1 MASELDPPAH
11 APADLTPRDVAAPA
25 EAAPEIA
32 NNAASAEDAMASGVT
47 ATATDTVPED
57 QRALL
62 EAMQRGDRAAFAQIV
77 ERYQML
83 VFGYLRARLL
93 QSNDAED
100 LTQEVFLR
108 CFMARERFSVSH
120 DIRPWLIGIARNL
133 LREHVRRVRQ
143 RKESGWT
150 QLCLELD
157 TLAEV
162 EADEPEAGLDH
173 LPGCLDGLGDS
184 ARQAIEMRYCSQLRL
199 SEIGDKL
206 RRSEGAA
213 KLLMFRARQ
222 ALKNCLDRKFK
233 AEDDD

>member
-1 MASELDPPAH
+1 MAADTDSHADLLSTAAETNGVPPANGT
-11 APADLTPRDVAAPA
+11 APAYASPPA
-25 EAAPEIA
+25 DE
-32 NNAASAEDAMASGVT
+32 
-47 ATATDTVPED
+47 
-57 QRALL
+57 RAIL

-93 QSNDAED
+93 QTNDAED
-100 LTQEVFLR
+100 LAQEVFLR
-108 CFMARERFSVSH
+108 CFLARERFTVTN

-133 LREHVRRVRQ
+133 LREHVRRIRQ
-143 RKESGWT
+143 RKETGWT
-150 QLCLELD
+150 QLCLEVDSL
-157 TLAEV
+157 V
-162 EADEPEAGLDH
+162 ETTADEPDAGLDH
-173 LPGCLDGLGDS
+173 LPGCMDSLGDS

-199 SEIGDKL
+199 SEIGSKL

-233 AEDDD
+233 AESDD